1 MHAERLIEVVLC
13 NNLLYYTTIKEE
25 EREIYSIERDLAMA
39 GERHRDMRR
48 NEGCGS

>member
-39 GERHRDMRR
+39 GERERQRDRHAKK
-48 NEGCGS
+48 

>member
-39 GERHRDMRR
+39 GERQRHAKK
-48 NEGCGS
+48 